1 MIISINKNPSEL
13 GIKAGSLAA
22 EKINNAIR
30 EKGEARIVLATGASQ
45 IETLEYLI
53 SQNIDWS
60 RVEIFHLDE
69 YIGLPITHKASF
81 RKYLTERVI
90 SKIKCKAFYAI
101 ETEKDIRELTK
112 FLTDRIREKPV
123 DVGFIG
129 IGVNGHIA
137 FNDPPADFETREAYI
152 VVNLDER
159 CKKQQVDE
167 GWFESLDQVPDKA
180 VSMTVWQ
187 IMQCRT
193 IISAV
198 PHKVK
203 AEAVYNTLTCKV
215 TPEVPATI
223 LKKHEDFNLFL
234 DYNSVSKLITF

>member
-1 MIISINKNPSEL
+1 MIISISKNPSEL

-90 SKIKCKAFYAI
+90 GKIKCKAFYAI

-159 CKKQQVDE
+159 CKIQQVDE

-203 AEAVYNTLTCKV
+203 AEAVYNTLTSKV

-234 DYNSVSKLITF
+234 DYNSVSKLIPF